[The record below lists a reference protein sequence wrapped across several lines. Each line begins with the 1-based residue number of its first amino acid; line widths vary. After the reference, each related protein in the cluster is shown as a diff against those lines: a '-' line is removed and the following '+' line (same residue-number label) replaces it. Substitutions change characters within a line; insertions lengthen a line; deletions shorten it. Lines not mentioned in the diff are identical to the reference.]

1 MEINSGPKNF
11 SKKRIILFLEPVDN
25 PFYYQY
31 IYAISKKINDSEGF
45 LHIVTLNESFTVH
58 KLKNLPRFLKRRRA
72 LRFVQLDLLTTFPN
86 ISNTNK
92 SSKVAREV
100 DNYTSRAL
108 QAIEFTEQLRD
119 VFPEYK
125 YLGPSL
131 HSLSTSAFTM
141 SSDPLAKIRKY
152 KKLLKRACSAYISYF
167 QIANE
172 SIKEFNPELLI
183 LFNGRTPEQAVFRE
197 VAENMNLPWL
207 CLEHGAK
214 PGMTY
219 FLEDF
224 QTQDR
229 KKTQDLIR
237 CVSQNFSAEDLCQIE
252 MEIDNWIKR
261 QSSDSTQNPTLL
273 LRDLKVSHFL
283 DAEDTFPIFTS
294 SIDEEMSCPNWSD
307 DNVRNLTDR
316 TIKACNVS
324 TLDGLRPVVVIHP
337 NTLNKKWHDLA
348 LIYTELNRHDIKT
361 ALPWHQIS
369 SYEYLEKSRLVAT
382 WRSTIGLE
390 AVLRGKQVVL
400 LSDTVYDEL
409 IEFKSMNDLNF
420 SIMGNECKQQTDSLF
435 AKLTIFY
442 YTNFGY
448 NLFENLTNAEIENIL
463 NYEKMLPLGGKLH
476 SIRNKVRKYS
486 RPFKLYGAT
495 PREVFDFLSLFM
507 SRSQTE
513 STMKFLIKHYQ
524 Y

>member
-1 MEINSGPKNF
+1 M
-11 SKKRIILFLEPVDN
+11 
-25 PFYYQY
+25 
-31 IYAISKKINDSEGF
+31 ISKKINDAEGF
-45 LHIVTLNESFTVH
+45 LQIVTLNESFAVH
-58 KLKNLPRFLKRRRA
+58 KLRNLPRYLKRRRA
-72 LRFVQLDLLTTFPN
+72 LRFVQLDLLATFPN
-86 ISNTNK
+86 ISITNK
-92 SSKVAREV
+92 SSKVNRKV
-100 DNYTSRAL
+100 NNQTNHAL
-108 QAIEFTEQLRD
+108 KPIEFTEQLRE
-119 VFPEYK
+119 VFPKYK

-152 KKLLKRACSAYISYF
+152 KKLLKRACSAYILYF
-167 QIANE
+167 QIAKE

-219 FLEDF
+219 FLENF

-237 CVSQNFSAEDLCQIE
+237 CFSQNFSTEDLCQIE

-261 QSSDSTQNPTLL
+261 QSSDSTQNPTLS
-273 LRDLKVSHFL
+273 LRDLKVSNFL
-283 DAEDTFPIFTS
+283 NGEDTFPVFTS

-316 TIKACNVS
+316 TIKACIVS
-324 TLDGLRPVVVIHP
+324 TSNGLRPVVVIHP

-348 LIYTELNRHDIKT
+348 LIYTELKKHDIKI

-420 SIMGNECKQQTDSLF
+420 SIMDNKYKQQTDSLL
-435 AKLTIFY
+435 AKLVIFY

-448 NLFENLTNAEIENIL
+448 NLYEDLTNGEIENIK
-463 NYEKMLPLGGKLH
+463 NYQKLLPLGGILR
-476 SIRNKVRKYS
+476 SIRNKLIKYL
-486 RPFKLYGAT
+486 RPFRLYGAT
-495 PREVFDFLSLFM
+495 PREVFDFLSFFM
-507 SRSQTE
+507 SRNQVE
-513 STMKFLIKHYQ
+513 SIMKFLIRHYR